1 MMESYIPIIVLL
13 GIALVLAL
21 LLMSLS
27 RLLGP
32 FRPNTN
38 KLNPYESGM
47 DPVGQARERYSI
59 GFYLVAME
67 FIIFDL
73 EVVFLFPWAVK
84 FTELGFGTF
93 VAMVIFIIILFIG
106 LFYTLKKG
114 TIYFELKPSISNRT

>member
-1 MMESYIPIIVLL
+1 MLESYTPIFILF

-32 FRPNTN
+32 YRPNLN

-47 DPVGQARERYSI
+47 DPVGQAKERYSI
-59 GFYLVAME
+59 AFYLVAME

-73 EVVFLFPWAVK
+73 EVVFLYPWAVR
-84 FTELGFGTF
+84 FTDLGAGTF
-93 VAMVIFIIILFIG
+93 VAMVIFIIILFVG
-106 LFYTLKKG
+106 LLYTLKKG
-114 TIYFELKPSISNRT
+114 TLDFGMKPTLANRT